1 MSPQGDGDGSC
12 TAGCRQR
19 WAGQT
24 DPWDLLLPL
33 PHCPLHPADA
43 LPPSLTRWPYHSHPS
58 QGSAPRQTRQ
68 WQMSTTHSGAT
79 ASVETGVCWANK
91 LPALVL
97 IKRKCCWHQ
106 GPASH
111 LVIRT
116 NFTTDLNGALY
127 AYFVL
132 MGADTIKKNKKKI
145 SDLLELL
152 ALLYRSTDL
161 DFSGLFGFRW
171 VLTHSAQ
178 EFMTTLQVTFIKTG
192 SSTRCCSLQMGKPM

>member
-1 MSPQGDGDGSC
+1 MRKWQVYDWTRYRQVSPQGKGDGFC

-43 LPPSLTRWPYHSHPS
+43 LPPLLTRWPYHSHPS

-68 WQMSTTHSGAT
+68 WQMSTTHSGAP
-79 ASVETGVCWANK
+79 ARVETGVCWANK

-116 NFTTDLNGALY
+116 NFTTHLNGGSLC
-127 AYFVL
+127 
-132 MGADTIKKNKKKI
+132 
-145 SDLLELL
+145 LL
-152 ALLYRSTDL
+152 
-161 DFSGLFGFRW
+161 
-171 VLTHSAQ
+171 
-178 EFMTTLQVTFIKTG
+178 
-192 SSTRCCSLQMGKPM
+192 CSNGCGYY